1 MNRLTEPGANDCD
14 ADCFGGS
21 WKSLCQYHGVM
32 LPDIRIG
39 IGQRQEGKPMRRL
52 YTRRGD
58 LGETDLLGERV
69 AKDDPRIDLIGEL
82 DETTSVLGLAR
93 SLSTSQRGNQILIDI
108 QRDLYRV
115 MADLAF
121 VTDTRPP
128 GYETS
133 AEWVERIETLTDQLT
148 AEVVLPRQ
156 FVLPGEI
163 QASAALDVARAVVRR
178 AERQAV
184 HLYRMKVIANQH
196 IVGYLNRLSSLL
208 FVLARFVEAEQGA
221 HAEQAKQSP

>member
-1 MNRLTEPGANDCD
+1 
-14 ADCFGGS
+14 
-21 WKSLCQYHGVM
+21 
-32 LPDIRIG
+32 
-39 IGQRQEGKPMRRL
+39 MRRL

-93 SLSTSQRGNQILIDI
+93 SVSKSERGNQILIDI

-133 AEWVERIETLTDQLT
+133 AEWVERIETADRSTDG
-148 AEVVLPRQ
+148 R
-156 FVLPGEI
+156 GR
-163 QASAALDVARAVVRR
+163 AAAAIRAAGRDTSQRR
-178 AERQAV
+178 AGCRPRRCPPGRAAGGPPLPDEGDHERARRRLPEPALVTALRAGAV
-184 HLYRMKVIANQH
+184 CR
-196 IVGYLNRLSSLL
+196 S
-208 FVLARFVEAEQGA
+208 
-221 HAEQAKQSP
+221 

>member
-1 MNRLTEPGANDCD
+1 
-14 ADCFGGS
+14 
-21 WKSLCQYHGVM
+21 
-32 LPDIRIG
+32 
-39 IGQRQEGKPMRRL
+39 MRRL

-82 DETTSVLGLAR
+82 DETTSILGLAR
-93 SLSTSQRGNQILIDI
+93 SLSTSERGNQILIDI

-133 AEWVERIETLTDQLT
+133 AEWVERIEELTDQLT
-148 AEVVLPRQ
+148 AEVELPRQ
-156 FVLPGEI
+156 FVLPGET
-163 QASAALDVARAVVRR
+163 QSSAALDVARAVVRR

-184 HLYRMKVIANQH
+184 HLYRTKVITNEH

-221 HAEQAKQSP
+221 HAAARPSSRPDQAVMSATVAKA

>member
-1 MNRLTEPGANDCD
+1 
-14 ADCFGGS
+14 
-21 WKSLCQYHGVM
+21 
-32 LPDIRIG
+32 
-39 IGQRQEGKPMRRL
+39 MRRL

-69 AKDDPRIDLIGEL
+69 GKDDPRIDLIGEL

-93 SLSTSQRGNQILIDI
+93 SLSSSQRGNLILVDL

-121 VTDTRPP
+121 VTDTRPA

-133 AEWVERIETLTDQLT
+133 PEWVERIEELTDQLT
-148 AEVVLPRQ
+148 AEVELPRQ
-156 FVLPGEI
+156 FVLPGET

-184 HLYRMKVIANQH
+184 RLYRSRVITNEH

-208 FVLARFVEAEQGA
+208 FVLARYVEAEQGA
-221 HAEQAKQSP
+221 QAEQAKKST

>member
-1 MNRLTEPGANDCD
+1 
-14 ADCFGGS
+14 
-21 WKSLCQYHGVM
+21 
-32 LPDIRIG
+32 
-39 IGQRQEGKPMRRL
+39 MRKL
-52 YTRRGD
+52 YTKRGD

-69 AKDDPRIDLIGEL
+69 TKDDPRIELIGEL
-82 DETTSVLGLAR
+82 DETTSALGVAR
-93 SLSTSQRGNQILIDI
+93 SLLDDDRISGIVIDI

-133 AEWVERIETLTDQLT
+133 AEWVERIEELTDQLT
-148 AEVVLPRQ
+148 SEVELPRQ
-156 FVLPGEI
+156 FVLPGET

-184 HLYRMKVIANQH
+184 HLSRTKVITNEH
-196 IVGYLNRLSSLL
+196 VVGYLNR
-208 FVLARFVEAEQGA
+208 
-221 HAEQAKQSP
+221 

>member
-1 MNRLTEPGANDCD
+1 
-14 ADCFGGS
+14 
-21 WKSLCQYHGVM
+21 
-32 LPDIRIG
+32 
-39 IGQRQEGKPMRRL
+39 MRRL

-82 DETTSVLGLAR
+82 DETTSLLGLAR
-93 SLSTSQRGNQILIDI
+93 SMTTSSRATAILIDL

-128 GYETS
+128 GYETNK
-133 AEWVERIETLTDQLT
+133 EWVERIETLTDQLT
-148 AEVVLPRQ
+148 SEVELPRQ
-156 FVLPGEI
+156 FVLPGET

-184 HLYRMKVIANQH
+184 HLFRANVVTNEQ
-196 IVGYLNRLSSLL
+196 IVAYLNRLSSLL
-208 FVLARFVEAEQGA
+208 FVLARLVEAELGA
-221 HAEQAKQSP
+221 HAEQARQTS

>member
-1 MNRLTEPGANDCD
+1 
-14 ADCFGGS
+14 
-21 WKSLCQYHGVM
+21 
-32 LPDIRIG
+32 
-39 IGQRQEGKPMRRL
+39 MRRL

-93 SLSTSQRGNQILIDI
+93 SLSSSERGNQILIDI

-148 AEVVLPRQ
+148 SEIELPRQ
-156 FVLPGEI
+156 FVLPGET

-184 HLYRMKVIANQH
+184 HLYRTKVITNEH

-221 HAEQAKQSP
+221 HGGNKKTRV

>member
-1 MNRLTEPGANDCD
+1 
-14 ADCFGGS
+14 
-21 WKSLCQYHGVM
+21 
-32 LPDIRIG
+32 
-39 IGQRQEGKPMRRL
+39 MRRL

-93 SLSTSQRGNQILIDI
+93 SMSKSERGNQILIDI

-133 AEWVERIETLTDQLT
+133 AEWVERIEELTDQLT
-148 AEVVLPRQ
+148 AEVELPRQ
-156 FVLPGEI
+156 FVLPGET

-184 HLYRMKVIANQH
+184 HLYRMKVITNEH
-196 IVGYLNRLSSLL
+196 VVGYLNRLSSLL
-208 FVLARFVEAEQGA
+208 FVLARYVEAEQGA
-221 HAEQAKQSP
+221 HAEQAKQSS

>member
-1 MNRLTEPGANDCD
+1 
-14 ADCFGGS
+14 
-21 WKSLCQYHGVM
+21 
-32 LPDIRIG
+32 
-39 IGQRQEGKPMRRL
+39 MRKL

-69 AKDDPRIDLIGEL
+69 TKEDPRIELIGEL
-82 DETTSVLGLAR
+82 DETTSFLGLAR
-93 SLSTSQRGNQILIDI
+93 SLVTSERVAGYIIDL

-133 AEWVERIETLTDQLT
+133 QEWVDKVEHLTDTLT
-148 AEVVLPRQ
+148 AEVEMPRQ
-156 FVLPGEI
+156 FVLPGGT

-178 AERQAV
+178 AERQSV
-184 HLYRMKVIANQH
+184 HLYRTGVIENEY
-196 IVGYLNRLSSLL
+196 IVAYLNRLSSLL
-208 FVLARFVEAEQGA
+208 FVLARMVEAELGT
-221 HAEQAKQSP
+221 HAEEAKQTS